1 MEAITGD
8 SCKIFFEEQSN
19 DLEKIKQLIKSPQN
33 VVMAVENLQSE
44 IHNLKNEIKNLSEAH
59 LKSLKLE
66 LMDKVKECNGVNLL
80 SEKLSLN
87 PKLLKPLAFDLGKSI
102 KNLFML
108 IAVTEGSKAIL
119 VCYIDKDLVE
129 KKEFDARKII
139 NKISKYINGTGGGQ
153 NFYSTAGGDNLS
165 GIDKAISSF
174 NKIISS

>member
-1 MEAITGD
+1 M
-8 SCKIFFEEQSN
+8 
-19 DLEKIKQLIKSPQN
+19 
-33 VVMAVENLQSE
+33 
-44 IHNLKNEIKNLSEAH
+44 
-59 LKSLKLE
+59 
-66 LMDKVKECNGVNLL
+66 L

-108 IAVTEGSKAIL
+108 IAVTEGPKAIL

-139 NKISKYINGTGGGQ
+139 NKISKYINGSGGGQ

-174 NKIISS
+174 NKLISS

>member
-1 MEAITGD
+1 
-8 SCKIFFEEQSN
+8 
-19 DLEKIKQLIKSPQN
+19 
-33 VVMAVENLQSE
+33 
-44 IHNLKNEIKNLSEAH
+44 
-59 LKSLKLE
+59 
-66 LMDKVKECNGVNLL
+66 MDKVKEFNGVNLL

-119 VCYIDKDLVE
+119 VCYIDKSLVE

-165 GIDKAISSF
+165 GVDKAISSF
-174 NKIISS
+174 KKIISS